1 MGKPQGGRHED
12 IVPLTE
18 IEKKLF
24 TILTVATDGYLR
36 IVKIREG
43 KCLEIVA
50 QINLMDKILQARP
63 LSLNPIIK
71 KDDVKLG

>member
-1 MGKPQGGRHED
+1 LGKPQGGRHED

-24 TILTVATDGYLR
+24 TVLTVSLDGYLR
-36 IVKIREG
+36 LVKIREG

-50 QINLMDKILQARP
+50 QINVMDKVLHAKP
-63 LSLNPIIK
+63 LNLDPI
-71 KDDVKLG
+71 